1 MKHSNLSINNE
12 HHLYGQIKDILTSAR
27 AKAYSAVNFA
37 MVEAYWLI
45 GKQIVEAQAG
55 NERAEYGTQ
64 LLKYLSTQLTRDF
77 GKGFEEREL
86 RKIRQ
91 FYLTFPI
98 RDSLRPEL
106 GWTHYR
112 LVLRVS
118 QDNARGFYID
128 ECIKSNWSTRQLER
142 QINTHFYERL
152 LSSQDKEA
160 VSAEIQKTATPP
172 DPKDFIRNP
181 VVLEFLNIKPATH
194 LYEKDLETAVINHL
208 QEFLLEMGRGFS
220 FVARQKR
227 FSFDGRDFYIDLV
240 FYHYIL
246 KCFVLIDLKM
256 DDLTHQDLGQMQMYV
271 NYYTREMMSEGDN
284 PPIGIILCADK
295 SEAIVRYTLA
305 EGNRQIF
312 ASKYML
318 YLPTEQELKDEIYAA
333 IGGDLTTGR
342 ARKSMVKTDNK
353 W

>member
-1 MKHSNLSINNE
+1 MNRNVLLKNDENQI
-12 HHLYGQIKDILTSAR
+12 YGQIKEILTTAR
-27 AKAYSAVNFA
+27 AKAYSAVNSA
-37 MVEAYWLI
+37 IVEAYWLI
-45 GKQIVEAQAG
+45 GKHIVDAQEG

-64 LLKYLSTQLTRDF
+64 LLKFLSEPLTRDF

-91 FYLTFPI
+91 FYLSFPI

-112 LVLRVS
+112 LVLRVPE
-118 QDNARGFYID
+118 DKTRNFYIN
-128 ECIKSNWSTRQLER
+128 ECVKSRWSTRQLER

-160 VSAEIQKTATPP
+160 VSAEIQKTAIPP

-181 VVLEFLNIKPATH
+181 VVLEFLNIKPSSN

-240 FYHYIL
+240 FYHYVL

-271 NYYTREMMSEGDN
+271 NYYTREMMNEGDN

-305 EGNRQIF
+305 EDNKQIF

-318 YLPTEQELKDEIYAA
+318 YLPTEQELKNEIYAA
-333 IGGDLTTGR
+333 IGEGKRIGR
-342 ARKSMVKTDNK
+342 ENY
-353 W
+353 

>member
-1 MKHSNLSINNE
+1 
-12 HHLYGQIKDILTSAR
+12 
-27 AKAYSAVNFA
+27 

-45 GKQIVEAQAG
+45 GKQIVDAQAG
-55 NERAEYGTQ
+55 SERAEYGTQ
-64 LLKYLSTQLTRDF
+64 LLKYLSEQLTHDF
-77 GKGFEEREL
+77 GKGFEESNL
-86 RKIRQ
+86 RLIRQ
-91 FYLTFPI
+91 FYLAFPI
-98 RDSLRPEL
+98 RDALRHEL

-112 LVLRVS
+112 KIMKVQNDS
-118 QDNARGFYID
+118 AREFYID

-152 LSSQDKEA
+152 LSSQEKDA
-160 VSAEIQKTATPP
+160 VSAEIQKTAAPL

-181 VVLEFLNIKPATH
+181 VVLEFLDIKPSSN
-194 LYEKDLETAVINHL
+194 LYEKDLETAVITHL

-227 FSFDGRDFYIDLV
+227 ISFDGRDFYIDLV

-271 NYYTREMMSEGDN
+271 NYYTREMMNNGDN
-284 PPIGIILCADK
+284 PPIGIVLCADK

-305 EGNRQIF
+305 EDNKQIF

-318 YLPTEQELKDEIYAA
+318 YLPTEQELKDEIYAV
-333 IGGDLTTGR
+333 IGEENR
-342 ARKSMVKTDNK
+342 N
-353 W
+353 

>member
-1 MKHSNLSINNE
+1 MKSSNLLSKNSENQI
-12 HHLYGQIKDILTSAR
+12 YGQIKEILTTAR

-55 NERAEYGTQ
+55 NERAEYGAQ
-64 LLKYLSTQLTRDF
+64 LLKYLSEQLTHDF
-77 GKGFEEREL
+77 GKGFDESNL
-86 RKIRQ
+86 RLIRQ
-91 FYLTFPI
+91 FYLTFQI
-98 RDSLRPEL
+98 RDALRHEL

-112 LVLRVS
+112 KIMKIENER
-118 QDNARGFYID
+118 ARSFYID

-160 VSAEIQKTATPP
+160 VSAEIQKTALPL

-181 VVLEFLNIKPATH
+181 VILEFLDIKPSSN
-194 LYEKDLETAVINHL
+194 LYEKDLETTIINHL

-227 FSFDGRDFYIDLV
+227 ISFDGRDFYIDLV

-246 KCFVLIDLKM
+246 KCFVIIDLKM

-271 NYYTREMMSEGDN
+271 NYYTREMMNTGDN

-305 EGNRQIF
+305 EDNKQIF

-318 YLPTEQELKDEIYAA
+318 YLPTEQELKNEIYAVVNQ
-333 IGGDLTTGR
+333 
-342 ARKSMVKTDNK
+342 K
-353 W
+353 